1 MKLNKKV
8 FDKQGYLLIEDIIP
22 SVILAP
28 TRRMAIN
35 LKRDKISELGKPRE
49 HGTGT
54 YWRGIEMAS
63 KLEEELMFSYLH
75 PFMQQIV
82 PVFLNTQKI
91 YLFNDQ
97 VVVKL
102 PNEDFSFPEHFDN
115 QYGPDPEGALNNEFQ
130 TINFMWALTNVSKES
145 GALEIKNKETG
156 EYDLVKAKAGDI
168 IAIDGNTYHRSD
180 HNKTDKIR
188 AMYACVYSTKLMDF
202 EGFHNRQWKFCN
214 CKNGIKNRKLP
225 LNENNLWEKV

>member
-1 MKLNKKV
+1 MKLDNKLFK
-8 FDKQGYLLIEDIIP
+8 KQGYIHLKDVIP
-22 SVILAP
+22 TKQLKIA
-28 TRRMAIN
+28 RREAIN
-35 LKRDKISELGKPRE
+35 LKRDKISELGKPKSY
-49 HGTGT
+49 GTGKW
-54 YWRGIEMAS
+54 WRGIEMAS
-63 KLEEELMFSYLH
+63 RESEELFMCYIH

-145 GALEIKNKETG
+145 GALEIKNKDTG
-156 EYDLVKAKAGDI
+156 EYDLVEAKAGDI

-188 AMYACVYSTKLMDF
+188 AMYACVYSTKQMDF

>member
-49 HGTGT
+49 YGTGT

-63 KLEEELMFSYLH
+63 KLEEELFFSYLH

-82 PVFLNTQKI
+82 PVFFNTQKVF
-91 YLFNDQ
+91 LFNDQ

-102 PNEDFSFPEHFDN
+102 PNEEFSFPEHFDN
-115 QYGPDPEGALNNEFQ
+115 QYGPDPEGALNGDFQ
-130 TINFMWALTNVSKES
+130 TINFMWALTNVPKES

-156 EYDLVKAKAGDI
+156 NWDLVEAKAGDI
-168 IAIDGNTYHRSD
+168 IAIDGNTYHRSG
-180 HNKTDKIR
+180 HNTTDKIR
-188 AMYACVYSTKLMDF
+188 AMYACVYSNKLLKLD
-202 EGFHNRQWKFCN
+202 GFHNRIWKFCN
-214 CKNGIKNRKLP
+214 CKNGITNRKLP
-225 LNENNLWEKV
+225 ANENNLWEKV